1 MMMSNQS
8 MKIRSQNWSN
18 LTTLILALGAG
29 LAAGAAVVFL
39 DNPFYVLV
47 GLVGVIVLFITLR
60 TPEIGLLALVFMT
73 YIRLSDVL
81 IEYHGLPSL
90 AKLYLPFLIGLLLY
104 RWFFHQEE
112 PQGWA
117 RALIVLTI
125 YGIVIGASV
134 FYAGNSNQAE
144 SGFINYIKDALIALV
159 IVVMLQRG
167 AVLRRVIWALLLAG
181 IFLGTLTTIQAA
193 TGTYEFEY
201 WGFGRAEIR
210 NIAGEVNDY
219 RVQGPVSSN
228 YYAMFLVVLVPL
240 ALDRLWHERSKAT
253 RALAGWA
260 LVVCSIS
267 ILFTFSR
274 GGLLALLVV
283 LGLMLVRRPPHLWIT
298 LAGSAGIILI
308 FLLTPSE
315 YLSRI
320 GNLTQ
325 VISIAGSGEAQVSQ
339 LEENALRG
347 RLSEMTV
354 ATQMFSDY
362 PIYGVGYNN
371 FENNYLDYSPEIGL
385 DSRREGRAAHSLYLE
400 IAAET
405 GIIGLSAFAF
415 IMTVYFHGLLQSFR
429 RFSQVGLHDYANIT
443 AAFAIGV
450 IGFLISSIFL
460 HSAYPRYFWLLVGIG
475 LAIPQVALHE
485 TPGWLAYQ
493 NHETQEFLAKNTGIL
508 SDE

>member
-1 MMMSNQS
+1 MSNQGL
-8 MKIRSQNWSN
+8 KLPFRKLSN
-18 LTTLILALGAG
+18 MTRLLLILCAG
-29 LAAGAAVVFL
+29 LAAGAAAVFL

-60 TPEIGLLALVFMT
+60 TPEIGLFALVFMT

-81 IEYHGLPSL
+81 IEYHGLPSI

-104 RWFFHQEE
+104 RWLFHREE
-112 PQGWA
+112 PQGWV
-117 RALIVLTI
+117 RALIVLTL
-125 YGIVIGASV
+125 YGVVIGGSV
-134 FYAGNSNQAE
+134 IYAGNSSQAE
-144 SGFINYIKDALIALV
+144 SGFIDYIKDALIALV

-167 AVLRRVIWALLLAG
+167 AVLRRVIWALLFAG

-201 WGFGRAEIR
+201 WGFGSAEIR

-240 ALDRLWHERSKAT
+240 ALDRLWHERSKVM
-253 RALAGWA
+253 RGLAAWA
-260 LVVCSIS
+260 LVVCSVS

-283 LGLMLVRRPPHLWIT
+283 LGLMLVRHPPRLWVT
-298 LAGSAGIILI
+298 LTGLAGIILML
-308 FLLTPSE
+308 LLTPSE

-325 VISIAGSGEAQVSQ
+325 VISIAGGGEGQGSQ

-354 ATQMFSDY
+354 AAQMFGDY
-362 PIYGVGYNN
+362 PILGVGYNN
-371 FENNYLDYSPEIGL
+371 FEVNYLDYSPEIGL

-405 GIIGLSAFAF
+405 GIIGLSVFSF
-415 IMTVYFHGLLQSFR
+415 IMIVYFHGLWQSYR
-429 RFSQVGLHDYANIT
+429 RFSRVGFQDYADIT

-450 IGFLISSIFL
+450 LGFLICSVFL

-475 LAIPQVALHE
+475 LAIPQIALNE
-485 TPGWLAYQ
+485 TSGWFTSYKQQPEELS
-493 NHETQEFLAKNTGIL
+493 EKNSRIM
-508 SDE
+508 SNE

>member
-1 MMMSNQS
+1 M
-8 MKIRSQNWSN
+8 SN
-18 LTTLILALGAG
+18 LTLKVRFQKWSSLTTIILALCAG
-29 LAAGAAVVFL
+29 LAAGAAVVLL
-39 DNPFYVLV
+39 DNPFFALM
-47 GLVGVIVLFITLR
+47 GLVGVVVLFITLR

-81 IEYHGLPSL
+81 IEYHGVPSI
-90 AKLYLPFLIGLLLY
+90 AKMYLPFLVALLLY

-112 PQGWA
+112 PQGWV
-117 RALIVLTI
+117 RALIVLTL
-125 YGIVIGASV
+125 YGVVIGASII
-134 FYAGNSNQAE
+134 YAGNSSQAE
-144 SGFINYIKDALIALV
+144 SGFIDYIKDALIALV

-167 AVLRRVIWALLLAG
+167 PILRRVIWALLLAG
-181 IFLGTLTTIQAA
+181 IFLGTMTTIQAA

-201 WGFGRAEIR
+201 WGFGRAEVR

-240 ALDRLWHERSKAT
+240 ALDRLWHERS
-253 RALAGWA
+253 RVMRGLAGWA
-260 LVVCSIS
+260 LAVCSVS
-267 ILFTFSR
+267 IMFTFSR

-283 LGLMLVRRPPHLWIT
+283 LGLMLIRRPPRFWVLV
-298 LAGSAGIILI
+298 AGSAGIILML
-308 FLLTPSE
+308 FLTPSE

-339 LEENALRG
+339 VEENALRG
-347 RLSEMTV
+347 RISEMTV
-354 ATQMFSDY
+354 AAQMFNDY
-362 PIYGVGYNN
+362 PIFGVGYYN

-405 GIIGLSAFAF
+405 GVIGLLAFAF
-415 IMTVYFHGLLQSFR
+415 IMIVYFHGLLQSYR
-429 RFSQVGLHDYANIT
+429 RFSRARLLDYANIT

-450 IGFLISSIFL
+450 IGFLISSVFL

-475 LAIPQVALHE
+475 LAIPQVALNE
-485 TPGWLAYQ
+485 TSGWLAHHGYQ
-493 NHETQEFLAKNTGIL
+493 TQELSAENPGIL
-508 SDE
+508 SNE